1 MVEGIYLYDIFE
13 IDKGTYELVNMK
25 IEHIN
30 SAKDFAVGL
39 TFKNVD
45 DPKDMFTEKASTF
58 LSLPHKKIKVLIN
71 D

>member
-39 TFKNVD
+39 TFKNA
-45 DPKDMFTEKASTF
+45 EKASTF
-58 LSLPHKKIKVLIN
+58 FSLPHKKLKS
-71 D
+71 